1 VTAVEGLNAVSW
13 SRANRTAEVERT
25 PLQSQRKRD
34 SLRAGLATSAAL
46 AGAETSAVDI
56 AVSEPSNAD

>member
-25 PLQSQRKRD
+25 PCNRK
-34 SLRAGLATSAAL
+34 GNATACV